1 MGMAPKPPEN
11 AEQAQRIGRKLS
23 IARTLVLTCYCG
35 LLLMFTI
42 LTLFQ
47 AEPNWPLWIVQ
58 VVPLLIFAPGLKRG
72 EHRTYS
78 WLCFV
83 VLLYFTWA
91 VTNTMSPLA
100 YWRDY
105 LAVMLTVVLFAS
117 AMMASRW
124 RQQWWLWETE
134 H

>member
-11 AEQAQRIGRKLS
+11 TEQAQRIKRKLS
-23 IARTLVLTCYCG
+23 IARALVLATYSG
-35 LLLMFTI
+35 LLLMFTL
-42 LTLFQ
+42 LTLFK

-72 EHRTYS
+72 YHRTYS

-91 VTNTMSPLA
+91 VTNTLSPLA

-105 LAVMLTVVLFAS
+105 LAVALTVILFSS

-124 RQQWWLWETE
+124 RQQWWLWENR